1 MPTQILHQK
10 IREIPQNYPK
20 WVIRDWMTTVSDSNT
35 SLNILHISCSA
46 NRAFSCSI
54 NGSDITRAWTCL
66 CSCTETN
73 GEHIDHQIF
82 LPVFFSWKKNVS
94 EKKLLKRG
102 PFWAN
107 LDLSERQA
115 EVPNRSPLNSL
126 PRLQPS
132 WWPPRTVLCTVCKL
146 SSFLLLPKIW
156 VAECSWIY
164 EHVVFQLPL
173 WMIHNDPTGNFIC
186 HQEAVKGSGSSA
198 SIDAP
203 FTAWPGSKVPAP
215 DMTAWPSLKIIHLS
229 QPLGE
234 HPLWHLQWKCV

>member
-1 MPTQILHQK
+1 MSLQ
-10 IREIPQNYPK
+10 QNK
-20 WVIRDWMTTVSDSNT
+20 WWTHRPSD
-35 SLNILHISCSA
+35 LFAC
-46 NRAFSCSI
+46 
-54 NGSDITRAWTCL
+54 
-66 CSCTETN
+66 
-73 GEHIDHQIF
+73 
-82 LPVFFSWKKNVS
+82 FFSLKK
-94 EKKLLKRG
+94 KRVRKESLETLDQ
-102 PFWAN
+102 FWAN

-132 WWPPRTVLCTVCKL
+132 WWPPRTVLCCTCAVQTRL

-164 EHVVFQLPL
+164 EVHVVFQLPL
-173 WMIHNDPTGNFIC
+173 WMIHCMTQLETSFVN
-186 HQEAVKGSGSSA
+186 QEAVKGSGSSA

>member
-1 MPTQILHQK
+1 MGNSGLNDHCFGLKYFPQHLAHLLQCKSGLQLFHQ
-10 IREIPQNYPK
+10 RQ
-20 WVIRDWMTTVSDSNT
+20 R
-35 SLNILHISCSA
+35 HH
-46 NRAFSCSI
+46 
-54 NGSDITRAWTCL
+54 TCL
-66 CSCTETN
+66 DVSLQLHRNKWWTHRPSDLFAC
-73 GEHIDHQIF
+73 
-82 LPVFFSWKKNVS
+82 FFSWKKNVS